1 MPVACARARPRPRA
15 PRLRGG
21 RLPRLCSAAGRPQ
34 RMPNGGAWPRD
45 GPTRKR
51 GANCRRPS
59 LSLSA
64 SCDWLMRVLLPCFGP
79 ALPVRLSHSRK
90 MASATCRAEH
100 PPSPDPARAHH
111 TPPGKRRQRRDSAAT
126 GPIGRSRAPLPGRAS
141 HASAGSV
148 SVRGARG
155 VSPHHFGRRS
165 PDVSLLRVRS
175 LRAGSQVSG
184 VAARARR
191 GAACVPPGAPPQ
203 PRGADPQSRFS
214 TGRRLPPTVASRRR
228 YC

>member
-1 MPVACARARPRPRA
+1 
-15 PRLRGG
+15 
-21 RLPRLCSAAGRPQ
+21 
-34 RMPNGGAWPRD
+34 MPNGGAWPRD

-59 LSLSA
+59 LSLSQLRLAHARAA
-64 SCDWLMRVLLPCFGP
+64 SMLRPR
-79 ALPVRLSHSRK
+79 LPVRLSHSRK

-155 VSPHHFGRRS
+155 VSPHHFGGRS

-175 LRAGSQVSG
+175 LRAGGQVSG

-191 GAACVPPGAPPQ
+191 GVACVPPGAPPQ
-203 PRGADPQSRFS
+203 PRGAAYPQSRFS